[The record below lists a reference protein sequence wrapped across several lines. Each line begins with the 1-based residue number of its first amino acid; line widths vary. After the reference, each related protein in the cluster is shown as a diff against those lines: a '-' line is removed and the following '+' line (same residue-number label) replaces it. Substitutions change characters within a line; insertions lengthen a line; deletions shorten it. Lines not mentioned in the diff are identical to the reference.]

1 MVGPPFALENDA
13 TRWRNRLCTPIVQ
26 ASPHHWGFTLV
37 ALRVV
42 IAIISVLIGL
52 LLPAVQFSRES
63 ARKIQ
68 ENLMPKS
75 ARHCL
80 QE

>member
-1 MVGPPFALENDA
+1 MRCRFQSHRSFSNLD
-13 TRWRNRLCTPIVQ
+13 CK
-26 ASPHHWGFTLV
+26 ASPHHRGFTLV
-37 ALRVV
+37 ELLVV

-52 LLPAVQFSRES
+52 LLAAVQFSRES